1 MSLGRALFNFL
12 FNLLLLPGLMVL
24 GWGLDDPAGLAAHP
38 ARLAVC
44 ILLAV
49 YTLARSTLSVA
60 LGLEALRPDRHA
72 GLYRLHVLLMEVV
85 LLLAAF
91 ADRRGD
97 FPMPEAVRWAG
108 LVVTALGIGLGLWA
122 QWAWLR
128 EKKRQPRVLVTAGPY
143 RWVRHPRL
151 LNALLIAA
159 GVALAFASG
168 LALAPVVLLAGV
180 TLVLIRAEER
190 SLLEERGEEYAAY
203 RRRTWRLIPHLY

>member
-12 FNLLLLPGLMVL
+12 FNLLLLPGLIVL

-38 ARLAVC
+38 VRPTVC
-44 ILLAV
+44 ILLAA

-60 LGLEALRPDRHA
+60 LGLETLRPDRHA
-72 GLYRLHVLLMEVV
+72 GLYRLHLLLMELV
-85 LLLAAF
+85 LLLSPFIDRYAF
-91 ADRRGD
+91 HL
-97 FPMPEAVRWAG
+97 MPEAVRWAG
-108 LVVTALGIGLGLWA
+108 LALTAAGSGVGLWA

-128 EKKRQPRVLVTAGPY
+128 EKRRHPRALVTTGPY

-159 GVALAFASG
+159 GAALAFAAG
-168 LALAPVVLLAGV
+168 LALVLLALLTGV
-180 TLVLIRAEER
+180 SLVLIRAEER

-203 RRRTWRLIPHLY
+203 RQRTWRLIPYVF